1 MTTIT
6 ALLAATV
13 FAAFQDPPAPAPAP
27 QQEDGESRGARIRR
41 AEQEFGR
48 GGGGFQW
55 GGGDPERMNEMRIQG
70 LKTQLGLTDEQ
81 VQKATEIFKQAREAE
96 QKVETDRQA
105 KVREMLTDDQ
115 KKKYDEMIANQNRA
129 QGPLGWLDRT
139 MSAFGDRLKKDLS
152 LDDAT
157 HEKVKANIE
166 EFRKKIQERGE
177 KIRQSGERIDW
188 TAEMQS
194 YQEGAKETGE
204 KIKAH
209 LSAEQKEKFDK
220 IVEDMQR
227 NRGPGGGGER
237 RGPPTPEERVGRV
250 MESLKIAEATE
261 AAAVKAAVLKVFE
274 AEHAMGEFDREAR
287 GKLDEIRKD
296 SALTDE
302 QVNTKLNEV
311 RTGRLEKDKAFKA
324 AQAALREIISARQE
338 LELIQQRVLR

>member
-27 QQEDGESRGARIRR
+27 QQEDGESRGARVRR

-48 GGGGFQW
+48 GGFQW
-55 GGGDPERMNEMRIQG
+55 GGGDPERMIEMRVRG
-70 LKTQLGLTDEQ
+70 LKEQLGLTDEQ
-81 VQKATEIFKQAREAE
+81 AQKATDIFKQAREAE
-96 QKVETDRQA
+96 QKLETDRQA
-105 KVREMLTDDQ
+105 KVRELLTDDQ
-115 KKKYDEMIANQNRA
+115 KKKYDEMIVNQNRA

-139 MSAFGDRLKKDLS
+139 MSAFADRLKKDLS

-177 KIRQSGERIDW
+177 KIRQSGERLDW
-188 TAEMQS
+188 SAEMQS
-194 YQEGAKETGE
+194 YQDGAKETGE

-209 LSAEQKEKFDK
+209 LSSEQKEKFDK

-227 NRGPGGGGER
+227 QRGPGGGGER
-237 RGPPTPEERVGRV
+237 RGPPTAEERATRSL
-250 MESLKIAEATE
+250 EALKISEATE
-261 AAAVKAAVLKVFE
+261 QAAVKSALLKLFE
-274 AEHAMGEFDREAR
+274 AEHAMGEYDREAR
-287 GKLDEIRKD
+287 GKLDEIKKD

-311 RTGRLEKDKAFKA
+311 RTGRLEKDKALKA